1 MGYCERS
8 DVFRWFPRGG
18 VSNPARFVSAVSA
31 SSETLTV
38 DGHGLQLN
46 DEVTF
51 RAESGGTLPSPL
63 VAGTTYYAIP
73 VTDSTFQISTTSG
86 GAAVN
91 ITTTG
96 SNTLLIVQLPWDEW
110 IESATSEMECTLPAH
125 VVPLVSPYPAVVT
138 RYTAGLVAEMAMI
151 FCGVNSEAIATQ
163 MDRVREELKIW
174 RKGIPIRGA
183 VVPQAAQ
190 VPAYWTGST
199 SETTRTIP

>member
-31 SSETLTV
+31 ASETLTV

-73 VTDSTFQISTTSG
+73 VTDSTFQVSATSG

-91 ITTTG
+91 TVSNG
-96 SNTLLIVQLPWDEW
+96 SGAAPLSWNPQPAASGSSRAPSSERRR
-110 IESATSEMECTLPAH
+110 SAPVGSRARL
-125 VVPLVSPYPAVVT
+125 
-138 RYTAGLVAEMAMI
+138 RAG
-151 FCGVNSEAIATQ
+151 
-163 MDRVREELKIW
+163 
-174 RKGIPIRGA
+174 IR
-183 VVPQAAQ
+183 P
-190 VPAYWTGST
+190 P
-199 SETTRTIP
+199 R